1 MDGLRLTVRLGTGQ
15 DDDLDQVLD
24 VELVDVVRVLAVT
37 DSPVSWHWALP
48 GGGVAELV
56 IAVHS

>member
-1 MDGLRLTVRLGTGQ
+1 VDGMRLTVRLGTDQ
-15 DDDLDQVLD
+15 DELDQVLD
-24 VELVDVVRVLAVT
+24 VELVDVVRALAIT
-37 DSPVSWHWALP
+37 DTPLTWHWALP

>member
-1 MDGLRLTVRLGTGQ
+1 VDGLRLTVRLGTDPGE
-15 DDDLDQVLD
+15 LDQVLA
-24 VELVDVVRVLAVT
+24 VELVDVVRALAIT
-37 DSPVSWHWALP
+37 DTPLSWQWALP

>member
-1 MDGLRLTVRLGTGQ
+1 VDGLRLTVRLGPDQ
-15 DDDLDQVLD
+15 DELDQVLD
-24 VELVDVVRVLAVT
+24 LELVDVVRALAIT
-37 DSPVSWHWALP
+37 DTPLTWYWALP